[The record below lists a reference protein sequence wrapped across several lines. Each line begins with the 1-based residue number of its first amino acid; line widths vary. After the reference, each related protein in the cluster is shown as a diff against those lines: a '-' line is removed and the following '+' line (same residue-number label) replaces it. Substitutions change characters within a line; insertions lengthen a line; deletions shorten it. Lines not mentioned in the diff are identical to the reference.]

1 MVTFSFG
8 CYTGNILNKA
18 DITIYIIFHLFNRIS
33 RLQRYFC
40 CKTQFTLVP
49 VKDCHFFFN
58 HENLIYKI
66 CLHIS
71 RNAMNW
77 PKVLIMQLIPQS
89 LLNSTQ
95 LQPLFKNS
103 RQVAFHF
110 GSQNL
115 DDLRNLY
122 KVMGTGFV
130 SSLFYN
136 DFIDILI
143 KVGFLCIWFL
153 CP

>member
-1 MVTFSFG
+1 M
-8 CYTGNILNKA
+8 N
-18 DITIYIIFHLFNRIS
+18 LFI
-33 RLQRYFC
+33 C
-40 CKTQFTLVP
+40 I
-49 VKDCHFFFN
+49 CHFVF
-58 HENLIYKI
+58 
-66 CLHIS
+66 S
-71 RNAMNW
+71 NAMNW

-110 GSQNL
+110 GNQNL

-130 SSLFYN
+130 STCTFYSCWY
-136 DFIDILI
+136 
-143 KVGFLCIWFL
+143 GTCRY
-153 CP
+153 P

>member
-1 MVTFSFG
+1 
-8 CYTGNILNKA
+8 
-18 DITIYIIFHLFNRIS
+18 
-33 RLQRYFC
+33 
-40 CKTQFTLVP
+40 
-49 VKDCHFFFN
+49 
-58 HENLIYKI
+58 
-66 CLHIS
+66 
-71 RNAMNW
+71 
-77 PKVLIMQLIPQS
+77 MQLIPQS

-136 DFIDILI
+136 DFIDTWL
-143 KVGFLCIWFL
+143 KVHSIFMHIVLFLASNWALYLQCDL
-153 CP
+153 

>member
-1 MVTFSFG
+1 
-8 CYTGNILNKA
+8 
-18 DITIYIIFHLFNRIS
+18 
-33 RLQRYFC
+33 
-40 CKTQFTLVP
+40 
-49 VKDCHFFFN
+49 
-58 HENLIYKI
+58 
-66 CLHIS
+66 
-71 RNAMNW
+71 
-77 PKVLIMQLIPQS
+77 MQLIPQS

-130 SSLFYN
+130 S
-136 DFIDILI
+136 
-143 KVGFLCIWFL
+143 
-153 CP
+153 

>member
-8 CYTGNILNKA
+8 CSQYTGNILNGA
-18 DITIYIIFHLFNRIS
+18 DFTIYIIFHQFNRIS
-33 RLQRYFC
+33 QLQRYFC
-40 CKTQFTLVP
+40 CTKQILLRIAIL
-49 VKDCHFFFN
+49 FN

-143 KVGFLCIWFL
+143 KVGFSCIWFL

>member
-1 MVTFSFG
+1 MLTHDVPFHVSVCLLSFKTSPPFPILTSRKKKQTKERLNHLLLYG
-8 CYTGNILNKA
+8 CHSANLILHCNIWFFNFKSYT
-18 DITIYIIFHLFNRIS
+18 
-33 RLQRYFC
+33 
-40 CKTQFTLVP
+40 V
-49 VKDCHFFFN
+49 HFFKHN
-58 HENLIYKI
+58 NLF
-66 CLHIS
+66 S
-71 RNAMNW
+71 SNAMNW
-77 PKVLIMQLIPQS
+77 PKELIMQLIPQS

-130 SSLFYN
+130 SMLHYSS
-136 DFIDILI
+136 ILKI
-143 KVGFLCIWFL
+143 ILAHL
-153 CP
+153 S